1 MEQEKGRTKWKK
13 HHKVSGI
20 KLENDWS
27 GWINA
32 ENVACFFVCRNGC
45 LRNENTDIING
56 KQMIRTHLC
65 QCKKN
70 G

>member
-1 MEQEKGRTKWKK
+1 MEETSQSEWNKIR
-13 HHKVSGI
+13 
-20 KLENDWS
+20 
-27 GWINA
+27 NA
-32 ENVACFFVCRNGC
+32 ENVACFFVCWNGC
-45 LRNENTDIING
+45 LQNENTDIING